1 LYLEETPTYS
11 DKTLKLYFDDVSKAE
26 KEGRNLAEERYTLLF
41 QQMGFS
47 SIAEIEEK
55 AKTEN

>member
-1 LYLEETPTYS
+1 MEETPTYS
-11 DKTLKLYFDDVSKAE
+11 DKTLKLYFDDISKAE

>member
-1 LYLEETPTYS
+1 MYLEETPTYS

>member
-1 LYLEETPTYS
+1 LEETPTYS

>member
-1 LYLEETPTYS
+1 LEETPTYS
-11 DKTLKLYFDDVSKAE
+11 DKTLKLYFDDISKAE